1 MTGKSDIGDMS
12 NLPSHLSQPSRS
24 GNRLFCSS
32 YGQRGYPA
40 ISPRKIAILEQ
51 NQRRKR
57 KIPSHTAPRARCPPC
72 CRLWAALW
80 PRRVEAGYGYHPAHL
95 RACRGAF
102 RCAESIAGERGGVVR
117 APPRTLL
124 PTVRAVAPFHH
135 RRRGRAFS
143 AGGGVEN
150 RKSPAVAE
158 QTAGSQQNSKEENEN
173 DN

>member
-51 NQRRKR
+51 NQRRIR
-57 KIPSHTAPRARCPPC
+57 KIPSHTAPRTRCPPC
-72 CRLWAALW
+72 CRLWAAVW
-80 PRRVEAGYGYHPAHL
+80 PRRAEAGYGYHPPHL
-95 RACRGAF
+95 WACRGAF

-117 APPRTLL
+117 APTPATS
-124 PTVRAVAPFHH
+124 AH
-135 RRRGRAFS
+135 S
-143 AGGGVEN
+143 AGSCGIPPPALWSGVFGGQWG
-150 RKSPAVAE
+150 RKQKKSRSYGTTCGV
-158 QTAGSQQNSKEENEN
+158 TAKF
-173 DN
+173 